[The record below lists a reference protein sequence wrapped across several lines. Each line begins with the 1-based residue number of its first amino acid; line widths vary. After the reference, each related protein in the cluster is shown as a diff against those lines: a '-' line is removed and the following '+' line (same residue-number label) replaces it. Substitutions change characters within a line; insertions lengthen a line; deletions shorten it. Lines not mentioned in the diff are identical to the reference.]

1 MARLMISNLNKS
13 FGEDVLFENV
23 SVELADADHFG
34 LVGVNGS
41 GKTSLFRMI
50 IGDMMPDGGTIAFG
64 KDTNVG
70 YMEQHVCRN
79 LEISVYDEVL
89 TVFSAL
95 AAQERELER
104 QQTQMQQ
111 ISGAA
116 LDTLI
121 AQHTQLRES
130 FERDGGLTFRS
141 RTRSALLGLGFS
153 EEQLHS
159 RVGILSGGQKAKL
172 QLAKMLL
179 SGANLMLLCH
189 RRAG

>member
-104 QQTQMQQ
+104 TQ
-111 ISGAA
+111 AR
-116 LDTLI
+116 LDEINLEMEHMVCRNAKT
-121 AQHTQLRES
+121 AQ
-130 FERDGGLTFRS
+130 
-141 RTRSALLGLGFS
+141 
-153 EEQLHS
+153 
-159 RVGILSGGQKAKL
+159 
-172 QLAKMLL
+172 
-179 SGANLMLLCH
+179 N
-189 RRAG
+189 